1 MPDPGPER
9 ETQNFNG
16 SVAQLSPKFVTKLK
30 ELFFTFLNPEL
41 LNPKVINGNTITGR
55 ELLKLFE
62 VFVEK
67 FNGDELPQ
75 PMDLVEAVAKAT
87 DLNLIYKL
95 KVKIVLNYS
104 I

>member
-1 MPDPGPER
+1 MPEPGPER
-9 ETQNFNG
+9 ENENFNG
-16 SVAQLSPKFVTKLK
+16 SVSQLSPKFVTKLK
-30 ELFFTFLNPEL
+30 ELFFTLLNPDS
-41 LNPKVINGNTITGR
+41 LNPKVINGNAITGK
-55 ELLKLFE
+55 ELLKFFD
-62 VFVEK
+62 VFIEK

-87 DLNLIYKL
+87 DINLIYKL